1 MLTHVKLKGAQLGAM
16 ALRLA
21 GKVVL
26 DADETNVG
34 QAIAR
39 ARQAT
44 SLLAAAIQEARVVA
58 SDAGLERAKALLN
71 DELLPELKSLE
82 RDNDCVY
89 MERVPKVEDLPPL
102 AAANLVKAIEP
113 PAEEFSPVG
122 VALFQNIVP
131 DSGTKALSRYT
142 EMVDDL
148 IRNETDTLALAS
160 DEARLA
166 LREME
171 LPETLIALDGGAA
184 GKRFKQRVMAFRSSG
199 GGNTLT
205 KSLERVD
212 ELNRQCSGVVTTI
225 RETLEWKPL
234 RMPRLAPCSVKPP
247 GDVRRRRHKTPN

>member
-1 MLTHVKLKGAQLGAM
+1 
-16 ALRLA
+16 
-21 GKVVL
+21 
-26 DADETNVG
+26 
-34 QAIAR
+34 
-39 ARQAT
+39 
-44 SLLAAAIQEARVVA
+44 
-58 SDAGLERAKALLN
+58 
-71 DELLPELKSLE
+71 
-82 RDNDCVY
+82 

-171 LPETLIALDGGAA
+171 LPETLIASLDGGAA
-184 GKRFKQRVMAFRSSG
+184 GKRFKRAGDGFPILWRWKHADEESG
-199 GGNTLT
+199 
-205 KSLERVD
+205 
-212 ELNRQCSGVVTTI
+212 
-225 RETLEWKPL
+225 
-234 RMPRLAPCSVKPP
+234 A
-247 GDVRRRRHKTPN
+247 RR

>member
-1 MLTHVKLKGAQLGAM
+1 M

-102 AAANLVKAIEP
+102 AAAKLGQGDRTA
-113 PAEEFSPVG
+113 
-122 VALFQNIVP
+122 
-131 DSGTKALSRYT
+131 
-142 EMVDDL
+142 
-148 IRNETDTLALAS
+148 
-160 DEARLA
+160 
-166 LREME
+166 
-171 LPETLIALDGGAA
+171 GG
-184 GKRFKQRVMAFRSSG
+184 RIF
-199 GGNTLT
+199 T
-205 KSLERVD
+205 
-212 ELNRQCSGVVTTI
+212 
-225 RETLEWKPL
+225 
-234 RMPRLAPCSVKPP
+234 
-247 GDVRRRRHKTPN
+247 RRRDAFPKHRSR